1 MGKITKGTRTRT
13 NILKKVNRLF
23 NEKERFMTLDEIA
36 GELNVTKSRITNH
49 FSRKELLMLGLYD
62 QFQHQLTQLYVLH
75 NQENVTINFKRLA
88 EFYNE
93 FMDLFY
99 EYRFTV
105 NFLFVNPLSD
115 DEIAGHIQST
125 YLNSKDRIYQRADFL
140 VKNGLV
146 NKKILEPSNFEVFLF
161 KHTNLMSTWPISMKL
176 YYRGI
181 DYEEAKPL
189 FLRGI
194 LSCFETFLTRK
205 GRTDY
210 AEAIDFLRN
219 M

>member
-1 MGKITKGTRTRT
+1 
-13 NILKKVNRLF
+13 
-23 NEKERFMTLDEIA
+23 
-36 GELNVTKSRITNH
+36 
-49 FSRKELLMLGLYD
+49 MLGLYD
-62 QFQHQLTQLYVLH
+62 QFQHQLAQLYVLH
-75 NQENVTINFKRLA
+75 NQENVSINFSRLA

-125 YLNSKDRIYQRADFL
+125 YHNSKDRIYQRAGLL

-146 NKKILEPSNFEVFLF
+146 DKRILEPGNFNVFLF

-176 YYRGI
+176 YYREI
-181 DYEEAKPL
+181 DYEKVKPV
-189 FLRGI
+189 FLKGI
-194 LSCFETFLTRK
+194 LSCFEAFLTRK

-210 AEAIDFLRN
+210 ARAIEFLDN
-219 M
+219 MYR